1 LRENGFHI
9 IFKAF
14 NLILVKTL
22 INRGVA
28 NNLKMGAEGWDAMVS
43 AGARAYNAGL
53 GAEPP
58 ERVQGTEPPVG
69 VRWAKP
75 SKLIAF

>member
-14 NLILVKTL
+14 NHILVKTL

-28 NNLKMGAEGWDAMVS
+28 NNLKMGAEGWAAMAS